1 MVIRSSGKFLKY
13 LGKTLNISYNKRQK
27 SLCAAI
33 CRAAQ
38 LKHIAQHAYAVN
50 WAKLQPLTSINVHW
64 KLVQAF
70 DSCSN
75 RDVFGYVSGMS
86 VGNTQEHLCKTVS
99 CG

>member
-50 WAKLQPLTSINVHW
+50 
-64 KLVQAF
+64 
-70 DSCSN
+70 
-75 RDVFGYVSGMS
+75 
-86 VGNTQEHLCKTVS
+86 
-99 CG
+99 